1 MELETPLPAVSTAQE
16 LAAGA
21 DEVENDDCKRA
32 RQLMSELPRV
42 QDPELQWLEKGPSLC
57 ARQSR

>member
-16 LAAGA
+16 LAAGS
-21 DEVENDDCKRA
+21 DEVEKDDRKRA

-42 QDPELQWLEKGPSLC
+42 QDPKLQWLEKGPSLC
-57 ARQSR
+57 ARQGR